1 MKKLIIFVCAL
12 ALTFNA
18 FATIT
23 GSAHDMKANGWALT
37 EICAVCHTPH
47 NAVATTD
54 APLWSHTSTVTVFT
68 PYGSGYDMEA
78 AVGQPTGIS
87 LMCLSCHDD
96 TIALDAFVG
105 AGAPASG
112 TISVAYP
119 ATTAALGTDLRYTHP
134 VSFNYAAHQA
144 TDGELF
150 ATNASITALL
160 SSTGTVECSSCH
172 DVHNTANI
180 APLQR
185 MSNVNSALCLTCH
198 DK

>member
-1 MKKLIIFVCAL
+1 
-12 ALTFNA
+12 
-18 FATIT
+18 
-23 GSAHDMKANGWALT
+23 MKANGWALT